1 MNFSHRFE
9 SVQLNYIDTMTRNRR
24 NRLITVLFALLSLM
38 FMQLAVAGYACPGSG
53 AKVAEVAAMAEAG
66 MPCAESMA
74 LTMDDEQPGLCHAH
88 CQAGQQ
94 SADKYQLPSPVAI
107 DALPADFSLQ
117 IVIPAFL
124 EAPLQ
129 APHLQRT
136 TAPPVAIRNC
146 CFRL

>member
-1 MNFSHRFE
+1 MS
-9 SVQLNYIDTMTRNRR
+9 QNRR
-24 NRLITVLFALLSLM
+24 HRLITVLFALVSLL

-53 AKVAEVAAMAEAG
+53 SKIAEAAAMAEAG
-66 MPCAESMA
+66 MPCAESMP
-74 LTMDDEQPGLCHAH
+74 LTMDDQQPNLCHAH

-94 SADKYQLPSPVAI
+94 SADKHQVPLPVAI
-107 DALPADFSLQ
+107 DGFPADFSLQ
-117 IVIPAFL
+117 VALPTFS

-146 CFRL
+146 CFRI

>member
-1 MNFSHRFE
+1 
-9 SVQLNYIDTMTRNRR
+9 MTRNRR
-24 NRLITVLFALLSLM
+24 HRLITVLFALVSLL

-53 AKVAEVAAMAEAG
+53 SKVAEAAAMAEAG
-66 MPCAESMA
+66 MPCAESMP
-74 LTMDDEQPGLCHAH
+74 LSMDDQQPNLCHAH

-94 SADKYQLPSPVAI
+94 SADKHELPSPIALG
-107 DALPADFSLQ
+107 ALPADFSLQ
-117 IVIPAFL
+117 AAIPVFS

-136 TAPPVAIRNC
+136 TAPPVSIRNC